1 MRSKDYMRKI
11 YRNFSE
17 FISECSSQELEYFI
31 FDSKFTTMFN
41 QRINELIKDIR
52 AEGKKS
58 IELSI
63 IFNTE
68 GEIALIDGYIIGRYI
83 SNNYDMHM
91 EQYYKETSLN
101 NIVKHVVN
109 GNKKS
114 KKDFLI
120 LSYEI
125 LYNTLNSIYSDIK
138 FKKDTLQGYINAYDL
153 KHCVG
158 DDCALVV
165 VTILILEDICKF
177 LRINEEILDESICYI
192 GQKRNSQNR

>member
-1 MRSKDYMRKI
+1 MRNKDYMRKI

-17 FISECSSQELEYFI
+17 FISECSSKELEYFI

-41 QRINELIKDIR
+41 ERVSEVIKDIKE
-52 AEGKKS
+52 EGKKS
-58 IELSI
+58 IDLAI

-68 GEIALIDGYIIGRYI
+68 GEVALIDGYIIGRYI
-83 SNNYDMHM
+83 ANNYKMHM

-101 NIVKHVVN
+101 NLVKHIVN
-109 GNKKS
+109 GNEKS

-120 LSYEI
+120 LSYRI
-125 LYNTLNSIYSDIK
+125 LYNTLNSIYCDIK
-138 FKKDTLQGYINAYDL
+138 FKKDTLRDYINTYDL

-177 LRINEEILDESICYI
+177 LRINESLLEESVCHVA
-192 GQKRNSQNR
+192 QKRNSQNR